1 MGSRS
6 GKIVIKDMDSNPI
19 ACIDWGEWRFCDWLP
34 SILLRGPGADVIVMS
49 IYAFKPFFDGQ
60 EPTTEKQDGKPLY
73 AWAKV
78 QQTPH
83 GSVHD
88 GDAAF
93 RMFRSV
99 VLEMQMVAT
108 KYTSE
113 SYLSWTDYSFVR
125 FQRTLAV
132 VKGKDPSRGGC
143 CISKRKPSKDE
154 ITATVAP
161 NIDPILMLGLMI
173 CWPKYLYRR
182 NCGAFFNLFPR
193 WLFFATVVVCAI
205 CFGDT
210 ESNHGDGIF
219 VLSMLTLFM
228 SVDYWHECVI
238 FLCSKSPDE
247 EMVDTESTALLAK
260 DV

>member
-1 MGSRS
+1 M
-6 GKIVIKDMDSNPI
+6 IKDMDSNPI

-73 AWAKV
+73 AWANV
-78 QQTPH
+78 QQATH
-83 GSVHD
+83 GSVPD
-88 GDAAF
+88 SAF
-93 RMFRSV
+93 RFSSSA

-132 VKGKDPSRGGC
+132 VKGKDPSIGGC
-143 CISKRKPSKDE
+143 CIIKRKPSKDE

-182 NCGAFFNLFPR
+182 NCGAYFWLFPR
-193 WLFFATVVVCAI
+193 LLPLAALVVYAI
-205 CFGDT
+205 CFGDI
-210 ESNHGDGIF
+210 ESDIKYRGIF
-219 VLSMLTLFM
+219 GLSMLAFFM
-228 SVDYWHECVI
+228 SGEYWHECVM
-238 FLCSKSPDE
+238 FLCSKSSDE